1 MRGNGARSGGATS
14 GTYLPAGPVVGMLTS
29 LPTFLDVVLASRLI
43 LVSQVVAAESGPAT
57 EGGLQLKKYGV
68 SSLPFLVVG
77 CHVVADGR
85 RVSGLRLREEM
96 GRQHARERYAGP
108 RSGWV
113 EGSGMCWRA
122 FKCGGAGRERRC
134 DVLTVL
140 LAGEGAGRGQ
150 GVLTMHGGAGSGGR
164 RESPLVSHVF
174 GRTRRGSTTR
184 ENGSE
189 TWAGLTPCTAER

>member
-85 RVSGLRLREEM
+85 RVSGLRGCGKKWVCSVRARGTPGLDQGGWKDQGCAGGHSSAG
-96 GRQHARERYAGP
+96 GRVVNDVAMCS
-108 RSGWV
+108 RSCLPVKG
-113 EGSGMCWRA
+113 R
-122 FKCGGAGRERRC
+122 GAGKGC
-134 DVLTVL
+134 LPCTV
-140 LAGEGAGRGQ
+140 ARG
-150 GVLTMHGGAGSGGR
+150 VAEDENRLSSAM
-164 RESPLVSHVF
+164 F
-174 GRTRRGSTTR
+174 WGRT
-184 ENGSE
+184 
-189 TWAGLTPCTAER
+189 

>member
-1 MRGNGARSGGATS
+1 
-14 GTYLPAGPVVGMLTS
+14 
-29 LPTFLDVVLASRLI
+29 
-43 LVSQVVAAESGPAT
+43 
-57 EGGLQLKKYGV
+57 
-68 SSLPFLVVG
+68 
-77 CHVVADGR
+77 
-85 RVSGLRLREEM
+85 
-96 GRQHARERYAGP
+96 
-108 RSGWV
+108 
-113 EGSGMCWRA
+113 MCWRA

-174 GRTRRGSTTR
+174 GTTSRGSTTR

-189 TWAGLTPCTAER
+189 TWAGLTPCTLYAKMVALAYAGGSQLTGEKLRP

>member
-1 MRGNGARSGGATS
+1 MRGNGGRSGGATT

-29 LPTFLDVVLASRLI
+29 LPTFLHVVLAYRFD
-43 LVSQVVAAESGPAT
+43 LVSQVVAAESGPVT

-68 SSLPFLVVG
+68 SSLRFLVVG

-140 LAGEGAGRGQ
+140 HAGEGAGRGK
-150 GVLTMHGGAGSGGR
+150 GALTMHGGAGSGRR
-164 RESPLVSHVF
+164 RESPLVSHVL
-174 GRTRRGSTTR
+174 GTNLRGFTTR
-184 ENGSE
+184 DFPNQ
-189 TWAGLTPCTAER
+189 TRAGLTP